1 MNNLIKYIIKN
12 HKITDIKDDIIKI
25 LFIYNYRYNKK
36 LKWFNIIWTKFPT
49 FVENYLIECYINESI
64 YDLFKHKD
72 LLRLYEKDIKE
83 TISDLNNNT
92 FIKFLYDNDYL
103 CENFLISLSKIT
115 ETEYSMYGNIVI
127 FSNLITK
134 NDIEKVKLLDKNNYI
149 NLGVFIDKKIKP
161 FGIYYKEIV
170 KINGINWII
179 LTGYKELVFDEK
191 ESIKIIS
198 WIFSKVL

>member
-64 YDLFKHKD
+64 YDLFNHKD